1 MSLNLISYFICL
13 KASNQSDL
21 MQHNVP
27 AAIFSHGT
35 IFCVR
40 HSVGA
45 IGTVSVVGA
54 ACFPRL
60 RFFPH
65 TALHWTRRCQTQ
77 QYALRTA
84 TLCVSGTSSAFRCN
98 VSVEKNS
105 VCCFSVL
112 ICICGACRRQFHL
125 RHHQFYGRRH
135 LFHLHQTPRHF
146 LCLCHNRWQ
155 Q

>member
-1 MSLNLISYFICL
+1 MSLSLISYFICL

-40 HSVGA
+40 RSVGA
-45 IGTVSVVGA
+45 VGA
-54 ACFPRL
+54 VCTACFLHL
-60 RFFPH
+60 RH
-65 TALHWTRRCQTQ
+65 TERVVAKHNTMR
-77 QYALRTA
+77 YARQHR
-84 TLCVSGTSSAFRCN
+84 VSSACLPRFGEMFQWRK
-98 VSVEKNS
+98 SL
-105 VCCFSVL
+105 VCCFGAL
-112 ICICGACRRQFHL
+112 IRICGARRLQFYACRQF
-125 RHHQFYGRRH
+125 YVCCTRRRTRRR
-135 LFHLHQTPRHF
+135 L